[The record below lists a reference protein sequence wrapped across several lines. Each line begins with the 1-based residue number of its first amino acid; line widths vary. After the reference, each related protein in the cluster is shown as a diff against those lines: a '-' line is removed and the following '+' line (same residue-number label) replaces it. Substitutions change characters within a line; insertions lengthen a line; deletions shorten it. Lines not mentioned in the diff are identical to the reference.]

1 MNNLNPKHLFV
12 LICLLIAPLAKAQ
25 NAFYDYYKNIN
36 RAELAICDS
45 NFIKANEYYTFAF
58 KANSDKAFYRDLQNA
73 LYVALDTRAYD
84 LAREYFQK
92 LKHFKLFAKTL
103 DQLSNH
109 YPADV
114 IAQLEV
120 YKREYKNTAK
130 TKWATDSIVSKLW
143 EMRNLDQHV
152 RMHFSKKNNGAYM
165 VDSVYEVDIRNAQDL
180 LAIFNQYGLP
190 DEDVAYETGYEIIIV
205 HNCYPRYKN
214 MRGHIF
220 DTLLYKS
227 IFTFDYDARNL
238 PNIIQSGPPAD
249 VFSYG
254 ATTLSFPLTPMGCF
268 FNGKVYPKKYAAR
281 TAFLINKERSKIG
294 LSSLAELSKKIETEN
309 KGVAQYCIYSKYKF
323 RDAMTVVDVKTEE
336 ELLLCQEKK
345 IQLYMQMDRNI
356 PQIAVGKI
364 VADFDTTLG
373 AIHGQYIIG
382 KTHWNEKQKRR
393 AYIGEIGY
401 NAGQVMYEDWNNL
414 LLRIGQ
420 LYMVEAVPNPRENL
434 YTDKGRYNKSRF
446 VSGYKILIERGFD
459 LYGYSVLDFVETIYD
474 LNTDSTMIS
483 FTADVDAEL
492 YSRMLSDLGVP
503 TNRQLSTDTLK
514 VTFDN
519 KEKRMLLRTSVT
531 TWVKGNKQLELFVSD
546 RINKRGRKYTK
557 ASINM
562 IDINR
567 MAKYTEQLLEEEQRL
582 ATDHVQ

>member
-1 MNNLNPKHLFV
+1 MDTPNPKRLLV
-12 LICLLIAPLAKAQ
+12 LICLLITPTVKAQ
-25 NAFYDYYKNIN
+25 TAFYNYYKNIN
-36 RAELAICDS
+36 KAELAICDS
-45 NFIKANEYYTFAF
+45 NFLKANKHYTLAF
-58 KANSDKAFYRDLQNA
+58 KANSNKPFYRDLQNA

-84 LAREYFQK
+84 LAGEYYQM
-92 LKHFKLFAKTL
+92 LKNFKLFTSTL
-103 DQLSNH
+103 DQLSSH

-120 YKREYKNTAK
+120 YKRGYKNTAK
-130 TKWATDSIVSKLW
+130 PKWATDSVVSRLKQMS
-143 EMRNLDQHV
+143 ELDQRV
-152 RMHFSKKNNGAYM
+152 RMYFSQKNNGAYM
-165 VDSVYEVDIRNAQDL
+165 VDSVYEVDTRNAREL
-180 LAIFNQYGLP
+180 LAIINKYGLP

-205 HNCYPRYKN
+205 HNGYSTYKN

-238 PNIIQSGPPAD
+238 PNIIQSNPPIA

-254 ATTLSFPLTPMGCF
+254 TRTLSFPLTPMGCF
-268 FNGKVYPKKYAAR
+268 FNGKVHLKKYDAR

-294 LSSLAELSKKIETEN
+294 LSTLAELSKKIETEN
-309 KGVAQYCIYSKYKF
+309 KGVTKNCIYTKYKF
-323 RDAMTVVDVKTEE
+323 RDAMTVVDVQTEE
-336 ELLLCQEKK
+336 ELLLCQEKQ
-345 IQLYMQMDRNI
+345 IQLYRKAGRNVV
-356 PQIAVGKI
+356 QIAVGKI

-373 AIHGQYIIG
+373 AIHGQYTVG

-401 NAGQVMYEDWNNL
+401 NAGQVVYQGWNNL

-459 LYGYSVLDFVETIYD
+459 LYGYRVSDFVETIYD

-492 YSRMLSDLGVP
+492 YSIMWSELGVP
-503 TNRQLSTDTLK
+503 TNSQLSIDTLK
-514 VTFDN
+514 VIFDN
-519 KEKRMLLRTSVT
+519 KEKSILQRTSVI
-531 TWVKGNKQLELFVSD
+531 TWVKGNKKLELFVSD
-546 RINKRGRKYTK
+546 RINKRGHKYTK

-562 IDINR
+562 IDVNR
-567 MAKYTEQLLEEEQRL
+567 MAKYTKLLYEEEQKL